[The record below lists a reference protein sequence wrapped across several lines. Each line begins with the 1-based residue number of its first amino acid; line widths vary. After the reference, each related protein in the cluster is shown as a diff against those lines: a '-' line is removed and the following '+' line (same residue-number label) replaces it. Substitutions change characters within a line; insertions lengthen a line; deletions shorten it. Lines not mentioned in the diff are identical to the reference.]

1 MNEQP
6 RQTYTGGVI
15 EALLQRG
22 EENAL
27 SAAELLNALG
37 MSDAR
42 ALRKL
47 ISDERQNGA
56 LILSGKSGYFLPAA
70 GVAGRLEIAAYEH
83 AMHSRAFHSMTASKA
98 ARQALKTLDGQITIY
113 NDWS

>member
-6 RQTYTGGVI
+6 RTYRGGVI
-15 EALLQRG
+15 EAILERG
-22 EENAL
+22 EENAKP
-27 SAAELLNALG
+27 AAELLNALG
-37 MSDAR
+37 MTDAR
-42 ALRKL
+42 GLRKL

-56 LILSGKSGYFLPAA
+56 LILSGKSGYFLPAE
-70 GVAGRLEIAAYEH
+70 GIAGRLEIAAYEH
-83 AMHSRAFHSMTASKA
+83 AMHSRALHSMTASKA